1 MVINNE
7 LQIRSF
13 VKAQVITRGG
23 IQREDGPDISM
34 GICCLMSFCVVHNRQ
49 QYGYSMFCVLSVI
62 RALEKMCIHIKF
74 QYLNILNIKN
84 NKHTLKQYFKMKGFI
99 ENYMVGK

>member
-1 MVINNE
+1 
-7 LQIRSF
+7 
-13 VKAQVITRGG
+13 
-23 IQREDGPDISM
+23 
-34 GICCLMSFCVVHNRQ
+34 
-49 QYGYSMFCVLSVI
+49 MFCVLSVI

-74 QYLNILNIKN
+74 QHLNILNIKN